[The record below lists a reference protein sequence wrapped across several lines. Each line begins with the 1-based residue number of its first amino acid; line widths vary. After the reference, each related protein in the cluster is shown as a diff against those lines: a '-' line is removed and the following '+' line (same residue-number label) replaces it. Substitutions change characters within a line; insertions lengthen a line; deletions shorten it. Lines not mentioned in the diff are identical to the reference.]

1 MLPKLHK
8 WEAINEIM
16 EIKGTSYIQTDEDIL
31 IEGQLI
37 VAVSVFHTSWISKN
51 FTFFYETC
59 FTLILRIFK
68 DSFNFRQRLKK

>member
-37 VAVSVFHTSWISKN
+37 VAVSVFHTSWISKILH
-51 FTFFYETC
+51 FFMKPA
-59 FTLILRIFK
+59 LL
-68 DSFNFRQRLKK
+68 